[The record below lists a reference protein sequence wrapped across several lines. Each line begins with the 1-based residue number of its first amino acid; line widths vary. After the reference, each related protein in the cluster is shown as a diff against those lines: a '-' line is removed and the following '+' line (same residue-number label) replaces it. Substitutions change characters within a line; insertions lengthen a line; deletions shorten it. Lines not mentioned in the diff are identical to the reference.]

1 MSQPLLEYQNV
12 SFQYPES
19 DQMVVSDF
27 SLSLQAAR
35 ATAIF
40 GPNGAG
46 KSTLLRLA
54 YGRYRPSAGELRL
67 AGKALHSYTRAELG
81 KQVGIVPQREHTPF
95 EYTILEY
102 VLLGR
107 APYLSPLEMPGERD
121 CQRAQEALAQV
132 GMHEHAD
139 RSLHTLSGG
148 ELQLVLIARALAQ
161 EPRLLLLD
169 EPTSH
174 LDLAN
179 KKRLVDCLKAL
190 TKSGV
195 SILLTSHEPEVV
207 SAIADQI
214 VLINRGRMLYSG
226 TPDEVWTEELLSATY
241 GISLTVEDV
250 GGRKVVLWD

>member
-1 MSQPLLEYQNV
+1 MTAPLLEFDSV
-12 SFQYPES
+12 SFRYPES
-19 DQMVVSDF
+19 DHPVINDF
-27 SLSLQAAR
+27 SLSLESAR

-54 YGRYRPSAGELRL
+54 YGRYRPSTGQLRL
-67 AGKALHSYTRAELG
+67 NGKPLQEYTRAELG
-81 KQVGIVPQREHTPF
+81 RQVGIVPQREHTPF

-107 APYLSPLEMPGERD
+107 APYLSPLAMPGDGD
-121 CQRAQEALAQV
+121 CQLARDALIQV
-132 GMHEHAD
+132 GMYEHAE

-148 ELQLVLIARALAQ
+148 ELQLVLIARALTQ
-161 EPRLLLLD
+161 QPRLLLLD

-179 KKRLVDCLKAL
+179 KKRLVDCLQRLKA
-190 TKSGV
+190 SGV
-195 SILLTSHEPEVV
+195 SIFLNSHEPEVV

-214 VLINRGRMLYSG
+214 VLINHGRLLFSG
-226 TPDEVWTEELLSATY
+226 APDEVWTEKMLSATY
-241 GISLTVEDV
+241 GISLKVEQV